1 MVAVEYSKAYG
12 KLRTSSPAPSNK
24 TRDRGTSVMMRAFPN
39 FPIEPARLRAPCCK
53 TEAGSSCV
61 QRHAGARPKRM
72 PVTTATDAVRESTRQ
87 NDQRNNAHE
96 HVERPREIPPESDV
110 DPGRRERHIQTHRE
124 EAWRRT
130 REPP

>member
-1 MVAVEYSKAYG
+1 
-12 KLRTSSPAPSNK
+12 
-24 TRDRGTSVMMRAFPN
+24 MMRAFPN

-72 PVTTATDAVRESTRQ
+72 PVTTATDAVRESTLQ